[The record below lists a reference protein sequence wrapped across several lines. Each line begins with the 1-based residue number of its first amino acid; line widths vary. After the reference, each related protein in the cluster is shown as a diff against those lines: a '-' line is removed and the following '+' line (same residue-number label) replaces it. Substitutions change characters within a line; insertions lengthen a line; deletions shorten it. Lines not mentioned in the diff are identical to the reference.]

1 MALNS
6 TEETGPLRGLVG
18 RTLRRRSIRGG
29 SHGVYRATG
38 RRKLSMHGQACA
50 STKARI
56 SCHGTASGSTKAYVI
71 YAQVQISRGGS
82 DAEEGRKRAGACCC
96 RCLQGHCASSRY
108 SPRVYTQASPLIRQG
123 EGGRCSDPIFD
134 ICVVCIRW
142 FDFARTDG
150 PFVTL
155 IPSPKV

>member
-123 EGGRCSDPIFD
+123 R
-134 ICVVCIRW
+134 VVGAAILSLISVS
-142 FDFARTDG
+142 
-150 PFVTL
+150 FVFVGL
-155 IPSPKV
+155 ILPVLMGHSSH